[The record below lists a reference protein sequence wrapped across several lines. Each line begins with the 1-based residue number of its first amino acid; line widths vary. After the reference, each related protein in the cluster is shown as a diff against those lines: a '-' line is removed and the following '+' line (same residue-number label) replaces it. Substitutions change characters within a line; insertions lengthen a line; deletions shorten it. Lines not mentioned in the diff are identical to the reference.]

1 MHPFITPPLSLAT
14 PCSTLLIVTSHLP
27 LPQPETEH
35 IHNPHVRLL
44 SAMPA
49 TYSSP
54 HHALT
59 LPPTSFTVPPTP
71 LHIVSGEAASY
82 GAEETPGESSGRP
95 RNALKVTFRPT
106 LQVPSA
112 LVGSRVIG
120 RKVEECF
127 DVVVPIGARVGLRVD
142 VVNAPHS
149 LLGEEDDYLDDELGT
164 RDQVH
169 AHIIELIERVRSQIL
184 LLC

>member
-1 MHPFITPPLSLAT
+1 M
-14 PCSTLLIVTSHLP
+14 
-27 LPQPETEH
+27 
-35 IHNPHVRLL
+35 
-44 SAMPA
+44 
-49 TYSSP
+49 
-54 HHALT
+54 
-59 LPPTSFTVPPTP
+59 VP
-71 LHIVSGEAASY
+71 GEAASY
-82 GAEETPGESSGRP
+82 DTEETTGEGSGRL

-112 LVGSRVIG
+112 LVGPRVIG
-120 RKVEECF
+120 RKLEECF

-142 VVNAPHS
+142 VANAPHS

-169 AHIIELIERVRSQIL
+169 AHIIRLIERVRSQIL

>member
-1 MHPFITPPLSLAT
+1 
-14 PCSTLLIVTSHLP
+14 
-27 LPQPETEH
+27 
-35 IHNPHVRLL
+35 
-44 SAMPA
+44 MPA

>member
-1 MHPFITPPLSLAT
+1 M
-14 PCSTLLIVTSHLP
+14 
-27 LPQPETEH
+27 
-35 IHNPHVRLL
+35 
-44 SAMPA
+44 
-49 TYSSP
+49 
-54 HHALT
+54 
-59 LPPTSFTVPPTP
+59 VP
-71 LHIVSGEAASY
+71 GEAASY
-82 GAEETPGESSGRP
+82 DTEETTGEGSGRL

-112 LVGSRVIG
+112 LVGPRVIG
-120 RKVEECF
+120 RKLEECF

-142 VVNAPHS
+142 VTNAPYS

-169 AHIIELIERVRSQIL
+169 AHIIRLIERVRSQIL